1 MKLDDMKILAAKG
14 RMSRRD
20 FIQLSLAAGMT
31 VAAADGLFSQAVR
44 AAPKKGGSFK
54 MGNGHGST
62 TDTLDPATWE
72 NGFTINIG
80 TGILGDQLCAIDQ
93 NNEVVPSLAES
104 FEPSNGAATWVYKLR
119 KGVTFHN
126 GKSLT
131 ADDVVANFN
140 YHRKESSKSAVKSAL
155 SIIKDVKA
163 DGPDTVVFELKSGS
177 ADFPYITS
185 DYHLAIFP
193 AKGSEDIDWQ
203 KGIGTGAFVLED
215 FNPGVHIKGKRNPNY
230 FRDVWFDD
238 VDMLTIADVA
248 ARQNALTSGDVHYIN
263 RPDLKTVG
271 LIKRNPNVLVESV
284 TGFGH
289 YVAPMDVRAKPF
301 DNPDVRNAVKYCFDR
316 EALLK
321 KVLFGYGQPGNDDP
335 IAPAIKYAS
344 NPKPIYK
351 YDPDRVKFHLKKAGL
366 TSLKIDLSAS
376 NAAFAGS
383 VDCAVLMQAAAK
395 KTGIDINVVREPSDG
410 YWSNVWMKKPWCMSY
425 WGGRPTVDWMMTT
438 AYKGGADWN
447 DTFWKNDRFDELLGK
462 ARAETDQAK
471 RAAMY
476 AEMQQILHD
485 DGGIIVLMFN
495 DWVSVSSKKVAHGK
509 INSNYDDDGGYMF
522 YRWWFA

>member
-1 MKLDDMKILAAKG
+1 MKLDDMKLQVARG
-14 RMSRRD
+14 RMSRRE
-20 FIQLSLAAGMT
+20 FVQLSLVAGLT
-31 VAAADGLFSQAVR
+31 VSTAESLFTQTVR
-44 AAPKKGGSFK
+44 ATPKKGGSFK

-80 TGILGDQLCAIDQ
+80 TGIIGDQLCSVDQ
-93 NNEVVPSLAES
+93 KNDVVPSLAES
-104 FEPSNGAATWVYKLR
+104 FESSNGASKWVYKLR
-119 KGVTFHN
+119 KGVEFHN

-131 ADDVVANFN
+131 ADDVVATYN
-140 YHRKESSKSAVKSAL
+140 YHRKESSKSAVKSAV

-163 DGPDTVVFELKSGS
+163 DGKDTVVFELKSGS

-185 DYHLAIFP
+185 DYHLVIFP

-203 KGIGTGAFVLED
+203 KGIGTGAFVMEN
-215 FNPGVHIKGKRNPNY
+215 FNPGVTIKGKRNPNY

-238 VDMLTIADVA
+238 IEMLVIGDVA
-248 ARQNALTSGDVHYIN
+248 ARQNALSTGDVQYIN
-263 RPDLKTVG
+263 RPDLKTIG
-271 LIKRNPNVLVESV
+271 LIKRDPNVKIEHT

-289 YVAPMDVRAKPF
+289 YVAPMNVTLAPF
-301 DNPDVRNAVKYCFDR
+301 NNRDVRNAVKYCFDR
-316 EALLK
+316 EELVK
-321 KVLFGYGQPGNDDP
+321 KVVFGYGEAGNDDP
-335 IAPAIKYAS
+335 IAPAIKYAT
-344 NPKPIYK
+344 NPMPVHK

-366 TSLKIDLSAS
+366 TSLKLDLSAS
-376 NAAFAGS
+376 EAAFAGS
-383 VDCAVLMQAAAK
+383 VDSAVLMQDSAR
-395 KTGIDINVVREPSDG
+395 KTGIDINVIREPSDG

-447 DTFWKNDRFDELLGK
+447 DTFWKNDRFDKLLAE
-462 ARAETDQAK
+462 ARALTDQAK

-495 DWVSVSSKKVAHGK
+495 DWVDVSSNKVAHGK
-509 INSNYDDDGGYMF
+509 LNSNYDDDGGYIF

>member
-1 MKLDDMKILAAKG
+1 MKLDDMKLQVARG
-14 RMSRRD
+14 RMSRRE
-20 FIQLSLAAGMT
+20 FVQLSLVAGLT
-31 VAAADGLFSQAVR
+31 VATAESLYTQAAR
-44 AAPKKGGSFK
+44 ATPRKGGSFK

-62 TDTLDPATWE
+62 TDTLDPGTWE

-80 TGILGDQLCAIDQ
+80 TGIIGDQLCSVDQ
-93 NNEVVPSLAES
+93 KNDVVPSLAES
-104 FEPSNGAATWVYKLR
+104 FESSNGASKWVYKLR
-119 KGVTFHN
+119 KGVEFHN

-131 ADDVVANFN
+131 ADDVVANYN
-140 YHRKESSKSAVKSAL
+140 YHRKESSKSAVKSAV

-163 DGPDTVVFELKSGS
+163 DGKDTVVFELKSGS

-203 KGIGTGAFVLED
+203 KGIGTGAFVMEN
-215 FNPGVHIKGKRNPNY
+215 FNPGVTIKGKRNPNY
-230 FRDVWFDD
+230 FRDVWFDEIE
-238 VDMLTIADVA
+238 MLVIGDVA
-248 ARQNALTSGDVHYIN
+248 ARQNALSTGDVQYIN
-263 RPDLKTVG
+263 RPDLKTIG
-271 LIKRNPNVLVESV
+271 LIKRDPNVRIEHT

-289 YVAPMDVRAKPF
+289 YVAPMNVTLAPF
-301 DNPDVRNAVKYCFDR
+301 DNRDVRNAVKYCFDR
-316 EALLK
+316 EELVK
-321 KVLFGYGQPGNDDP
+321 KVVFGYGEAGNDDP
-335 IAPAIKYAS
+335 IAPAIKYAT
-344 NPKPIYK
+344 NPMPIHK

-366 TSLKIDLSAS
+366 TSLKLDLSAS
-376 NAAFAGS
+376 EAAFAGS
-383 VDCAVLMQAAAK
+383 VDSAVLMQDSAR
-395 KTGIDINVVREPSDG
+395 KTGIDINVIREPSDG

-447 DTFWKNDRFDELLGK
+447 DTFWKNDRFDKLLAE
-462 ARAETDQAK
+462 ARAEIDQAK

-495 DWVSVSSKKVAHGK
+495 DWVDVSSKKVEHGK
-509 INSNYDDDGGYMF
+509 LNSNYDDDGGYIF